1 MNKFLQLC
9 ADIEDLAAQIYR
21 ELERQSAGNERLEE
35 IMRRMAL
42 DEEDHARQLR
52 FALRVSPK
60 DTFEGI
66 SESTGD
72 PHALKLRAKQLLL
85 QAKEATLSEYELLK
99 VAVELENDF
108 HKIHTSSSLL
118 FKDPTM
124 KKMFASLARADQLHV
139 ADLHHYLRDY
149 KAGLS
154 SSHDGKTGG

>member
-9 ADIEDLAAQIYR
+9 AEIEDLAAQIYR
-21 ELERQSAGNERLEE
+21 ELERHSAGNERLEE

-66 SESTGD
+66 SENTGD
-72 PHALKLRAKQLLL
+72 PYALKLRANQLLQ
-85 QAKEATLSEYELLK
+85 QAKEATLSEYEMLK

-108 HKIHTSSSLL
+108 HKIHASHSLL
-118 FKDPTM
+118 FKDPSI

-139 ADLHHYLRDY
+139 AELSQYLRDY
-149 KAGLS
+149 KDRLRS
-154 SSHDGKTGG
+154 DHDRTTGG